1 MWTNLCTVYKKF
13 GLVFSFPLAHSW
25 NCNVTWTNAIAAKC
39 GGFSKGLNSCHSSES
54 DEAENML
61 VICDLNRAGN
71 TCLEDSWF
79 MTYFLYSMSQYHLL
93 FISEIEQNTQNNLH
107 LKSVIG
113 ACLTLFGEKHSTR
126 H

>member
-1 MWTNLCTVYKKF
+1 M
-13 GLVFSFPLAHSW
+13 
-25 NCNVTWTNAIAAKC
+25 TWTNAIAAKC

-79 MTYFLYSMSQYHLL
+79 MTYFLYSMSQYHVL
-93 FISEIEQNTQNNLH
+93 FISEIEQITQNNLH
-107 LKSVIG
+107 LKSVIV
-113 ACLTLFGEKHSTR
+113 AVSYIIREETQYKA
-126 H
+126 